1 MKIAVITCW
10 KYRDCWKPF
19 AALFR
24 KFWPDCP
31 HELTLVTD
39 EHHYV
44 PLPDVRIFDTPGT
57 WVEVLAAFA
66 SEQTEPVL
74 WLQEDFLL
82 TAPVD
87 ANAIYRALDRLE
99 HFQAGCVR
107 LYPCPG
113 AETDFGDPE
122 FGAIAQG
129 VPYRISC
136 QAALWDPEY
145 LTSICSDV
153 GPGSA
158 RDFELKG
165 SFLSNSYANPV
176 LGWKRD
182 VKPWPLEYLCTAIV
196 TGKWDPNA
204 KKLCEENG
212 VLGVDWTMRE
222 FA

>member
-1 MKIAVITCW
+1 MKIAVITCYA
-10 KYRDCWKPF
+10 YRDCWKPF
-19 AALFR
+19 VSLFR

-31 HELTLVTD
+31 HELWLVTD
-39 EHHYV
+39 RNDRSIE
-44 PLPDVRIFDTPGT
+44 LPDVQVFEYDAT
-57 WVEVLAAFA
+57 WTEVLGAFA
-66 SEQTEPVL
+66 SEQDESL
-74 WLQEDFLL
+74 MLCQEDFLF

-136 QAALWDPEY
+136 MAALWDPEY

-158 RDFELKG
+158 ADFELKG
-165 SFLSNSYANPV
+165 SRESNTYANPI

-182 VKPWPLEYLCTAIV
+182 VKPWCIQHLASAIGR
-196 TGKWDPNA
+196 GKWDPNA
-204 KKLCEENG
+204 KKLCEEHG
-212 VLGVDWTMRE
+212 IEVDWTMRE